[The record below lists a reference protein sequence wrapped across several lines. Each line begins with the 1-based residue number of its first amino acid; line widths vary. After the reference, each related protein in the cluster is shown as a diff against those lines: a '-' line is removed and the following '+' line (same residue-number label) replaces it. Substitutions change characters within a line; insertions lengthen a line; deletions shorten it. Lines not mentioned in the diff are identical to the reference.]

1 MTAPAALAV
10 ALTGAILIASASDG
24 PYAAPAGQG
33 TPYRGGADL
42 VSIYATATDRDG
54 RLVPDLTRDDFEVRD
69 NGRRQ
74 PLTVFSNEL
83 QPITIVVMLDR
94 SFSMTNHADVARD
107 GATAFVK
114 AMRPGDGARIGSFA
128 DDIRL
133 SPDQF
138 TGDQTTL
145 LSVVNSELQD
155 AGASPVWTAV
165 DRSITALRQETGR
178 RVVLLFSDG
187 YDQPVRGQVFTE
199 LDDVLR
205 RARINDIMIYAI
217 GFPSDQSPA
226 LPFVARGG
234 HVMFGSAAAKQ
245 RAPNRSLKTLAEESG
260 GGYVEWHPLKPISRL
275 FTRVAEELHRQYWL
289 GFAPRT
295 LDGKIHK
302 LDVKV
307 KRAGVTVRAR
317 KTYVAES
324 APPAP
329 GAPSRPGVVRC
340 PEP

>member
-1 MTAPAALAV
+1 VNATAALA
-10 ALTGAILIASASDG
+10 ATCAGAILIASGRAAT
-24 PYAAPAGQG
+24 PAAPRQQG
-33 TPYRGGADL
+33 APYRGGADL

-94 SFSMTNHADVARD
+94 SFSMSDHADVARD

-128 DDIRL
+128 DEIRL
-133 SPDQF
+133 SPDHF
-138 TGDQTTL
+138 TGDQTAL
-145 LSVVNSELQD
+145 LAIVDGELQD

-165 DRSITALRQETGR
+165 DRSITALRQEAGR

-205 RARINDIMIYAI
+205 RARINDIMVYAI
-217 GFPSDQSPA
+217 GFPSDKPPS
-226 LPFVARGG
+226 LPFAARGG
-234 HVMFGSAAAKQ
+234 HVMFGAATAKQ
-245 RAPNRSLKTLAEESG
+245 RAPHRSLKTLAEESG
-260 GGYVEWHPLKPISRL
+260 GGYVEWHPLQPIARL

-289 GFAPRT
+289 GFAPRA
-295 LDGKIHK
+295 LDGKIHR
-302 LDVKV
+302 LDVRV
-307 KRAGVTVRAR
+307 KRDGVTVRAR
-317 KTYVAES
+317 RTYVAES

-329 GAPSRPGVVRC
+329 GEPARPGVVRC
-340 PEP
+340 PAP